1 MTIRHFV
8 CAALLVVSASLSAA
22 QQLSVLRIS
31 VTVVDAENRARPV
44 PRHALLISD
53 NPATAAPRRVVT
65 SAEGAAEMRLR
76 PGSYTIES
84 DQALVFQGKAYEWR
98 QTVNVEPG
106 KDAVLELTAANAQV
120 ESSSAGSTMAAGES
134 SPSELLMQWQDTVVS
149 IWSPTARGSAF
160 LIDPRGLLLTNQR
173 IIGTAASVEVQLT
186 LARKVSAR
194 VLAADRTRNV
204 AVLWVDPSMVSSLKP
219 VKLAPEGKADVAE
232 DQSVFAIDAFAI
244 EQKTL
249 ASGRVSRVDPHTIAS
264 DLRIDDNSSGAPML
278 AATGDVIGIMRPD
291 DASSSRSYAVRID
304 DARPVIAEAQKAMAA
319 APPASAALL
328 PVEAQKPFPQEAL
341 EEAAKRHASS
351 FGAYELHG
359 ADFDVSFI
367 TPGMVYAARRQPER
381 TTGAKT
387 AGGRQ
392 DIMEIE
398 NARRALQ
405 DFGNWS
411 GYVADTLPVLLIRAT
426 PKLVENFWT
435 TVGRTAAQTQGM
447 SIPPIKHVKSSF
459 SRMRLYCGETEVQ
472 PIHPFTIERKV
483 DDNNSIS
490 EGLYVYDP
498 ASVGSQCSKVTL
510 SLFSDKQPDKA
521 DTRTVDPRILEQ
533 IATDFA
539 PFFAR
544 R

>member
-8 CAALLVVSASLSAA
+8 CAALLIVSASLTAA

-65 SAEGAAEMRLR
+65 SAEGAAEVRLR

-120 ESSSAGSTMAAGES
+120 ESSSAGATMAAGES

-173 IIGTAASVEVQLT
+173 IIGMAASVEVQLT
-186 LARKVSAR
+186 LAKKVSAR
-194 VLAADRTRNV
+194 VLAADRTRNI

-219 VKLAPEGKADVAE
+219 VKLAPGGQADIAE

-291 DASSSRSYAVRID
+291 DASSSSSYAVRID

-319 APPASAALL
+319 APPSAALL
-328 PVEAQKPFPQEAL
+328 PVEPQKPFPQEAL
-341 EEAAKRHASS
+341 EEAAKR
-351 FGAYELHG
+351 
-359 ADFDVSFI
+359 
-367 TPGMVYAARRQPER
+367 
-381 TTGAKT
+381 
-387 AGGRQ
+387 
-392 DIMEIE
+392 
-398 NARRALQ
+398 
-405 DFGNWS
+405 
-411 GYVADTLPVLLIRAT
+411 
-426 PKLVENFWT
+426 
-435 TVGRTAAQTQGM
+435 
-447 SIPPIKHVKSSF
+447 
-459 SRMRLYCGETEVQ
+459 
-472 PIHPFTIERKV
+472 
-483 DDNNSIS
+483 
-490 EGLYVYDP
+490 
-498 ASVGSQCSKVTL
+498 
-510 SLFSDKQPDKA
+510 
-521 DTRTVDPRILEQ
+521 
-533 IATDFA
+533 
-539 PFFAR
+539 
-544 R
+544 